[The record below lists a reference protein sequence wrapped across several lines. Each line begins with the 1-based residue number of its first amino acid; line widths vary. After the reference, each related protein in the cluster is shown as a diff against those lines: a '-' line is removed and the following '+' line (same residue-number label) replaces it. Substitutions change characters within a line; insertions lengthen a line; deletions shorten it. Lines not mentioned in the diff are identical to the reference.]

1 MGKSSTG
8 PRTPKGKARSSR
20 NAAKHWIESGRIL
33 PSEEEE
39 AGSLRQRFT
48 EDFNPSGLA
57 ENEVIDDLV
66 FNRLIKRRV
75 DVAFTREFSKAS
87 AIKPLIQ
94 LENHEDSAVQFY
106 LRSGFSRG
114 TDPGKYG
121 ARLRPDL
128 CLAGLETLR
137 NEITAHGLEPD
148 HDLRVLRS
156 LYGGELTEHAAMLMN
171 RLTEIVGG
179 TDTRAEEELK
189 ESVLE
194 GLQAEIELQKQRRD
208 VAAGILAV
216 EVASDIQ
223 EPAGPALETLLRYR
237 SANTRE
243 FKDLL
248 DSLERIRRLRRAE
261 S

>member
-1 MGKSSTG
+1 MGKSSMG
-8 PRTPKGKARSSR
+8 PRTPRGKARSSR

-33 PSEEEE
+33 PSEQEE
-39 AGSLRQRFT
+39 AGFLRQRFT
-48 EDFNPSGLA
+48 EDFKPVGLA

-94 LENHEDSAVQFY
+94 LESHEDSAIQYY
-106 LRSGFSRG
+106 LRSDSSRG
-114 TDPGKYG
+114 RGRNKHS

-128 CLAGLETLR
+128 CLAGLEALR
-137 NEITAHGLEPD
+137 DKIKEHSLQPD
-148 HDLRVLRS
+148 HDLRALRS
-156 LYGGELTEHAAMLMN
+156 LYGGEPTEHAALLISGLV
-171 RLTEIVGG
+171 RIVEG
-179 TDTRAEEELK
+179 TDARNQDEINEWI
-189 ESVLE
+189 LE
-194 GLQAEIELQKQRRD
+194 GLEIEGERQRLRQEIAEELD
-208 VAAGILAV
+208 AIDDSG
-216 EVASDIQ
+216 IQ
-223 EPAGPALETLLRYR
+223 EPAGPALEILLRYR

-248 DSLERIRRLRRAE
+248 DSLERIRRLRRTE